1 MIKSNSYK
9 ISDINNYKIQKRRLI
24 KRKLYDC
31 FKSIFDIFFAL
42 IFLIIGFPI
51 FIIIALLIKFSS
63 RGPIFFLQERIGK
76 NKKKF
81 YCIKFRT
88 MHPEAQD
95 ILENLIN
102 TNEKIRKEFEETH
115 KLKND
120 PRITQIGKFL
130 RKTSLDE
137 IPQFLNVLKMEM
149 SIVGPRPIV
158 REEIKKYKDSYN
170 KVISIKPGITGLWQV
185 SGRNN
190 LSYKRRVLLD
200 CIYVEHKNFLL
211 DIRIIIRT
219 FGVIF
224 FPNDRGAF

>member
-1 MIKSNSYK
+1 ME
-9 ISDINNYKIQKRRLI
+9 I
-24 KRKLYDC
+24 KRIKV
-31 FKSIFDIFFAL
+31 FKQSFYITMKSFFDIFFSL
-42 IFLIIGFPI
+42 IFLILFSP
-51 FIIIALLIKFSS
+51 FFLIISLLIKFSS
-63 RGPIFFLQERIGK
+63 RGPIFFLQKRIGK
-76 NKKKF
+76 NNNPF

-95 ILENLIN
+95 MLKNIMLN
-102 TNEKIRKEFEETH
+102 NEKLRREFQETQ

-120 PRITQIGKFL
+120 PRITVIGNFL

-137 IPQFLNVLKMEM
+137 VPQFLNVIRKEM

-158 REEIKKYKDSYN
+158 EEEKQKYGDVFS
-170 KVISIKPGITGLWQV
+170 KVISVNPGITGLWQV

-190 LSYKRRVLLD
+190 LTYKKRIYLDELYVKNINLLM
-200 CIYVEHKNFLL
+200 

-224 FPNDRGAF
+224 FPKDRGAY